1 MYGIITPSTI
11 TQSTIG
17 IIYLRI
23 YDNTYSK
30 SNTLTS
36 TATFPTLVSK
46 INSLI
51 TLQTYF
57 NTEGLEQELLF
68 TVINQYAQV
77 NQNTVWII
85 NFPRYYAPL
94 IWNENYLIYCMINQT
109 PLSCMVSQYTPYQIQ
124 LSNSPLVVSVGST
137 YSISVYGIP
146 CPRASYLNGNSLFIT
161 ENIFFAM
168 STSASATAFADYSQL
183 FVSNAIIDPRTQAG
197 YGSIVL
203 QSVTSS
209 NMQVYQSTF
218 FTITLKCTVA
228 IPTNSWIFMT
238 FPQ

>member
-1 MYGIITPSTI
+1 MYGIITPSTV
-11 TQSTIG
+11 TQSMIG

-30 SNTLTS
+30 SNIASS
-36 TATFPTLVSK
+36 TALFPSLVSK

-51 TLQTYF
+51 TLQTFF

-68 TVINQYAQV
+68 TVINQYVQV
-77 NQNTVWII
+77 DLSTVWII
-85 NFPRYYAPL
+85 NFPRYYSPN
-94 IWNENYLIYCMINQT
+94 IWNEDFLIYCMINQT
-109 PLSCMVSQYTPYQIQ
+109 PLTCSRSKYTPYQIQ
-124 LSNSPLVVSVGST
+124 LSNSPLIVTVGST
-137 YSISVYGIP
+137 YSITIYGIP
-146 CPRASYLNGNSLFIT
+146 CPRAAYLNGNSLFIT

-168 STSASATAFADYSQL
+168 STSSAATAYADYSQL
-183 FVSNAIIDPRTQAG
+183 FVSSAIINPMTAVG
-197 YGSIVL
+197 YGSVVL

-218 FTITLKCTVA
+218 FTIFLTCTVT
-228 IPTNSWIFMT
+228 IPINSWIFIT